1 MINRSATSNAFEFVS
16 IAVLRTQQLVRGCIP
31 RVAGAGEHKKTTLA
45 QMEIVAGKVERL
57 PAIVKV
63 VPIDPVPLPEYV
75 AVD

>member
-45 QMEIVAGKVERL
+45 QMEIVAGKVVRL

-63 VPIDPVPLPEYV
+63 VPIEPVPLPEYV
-75 AVD
+75 SVD

>member
-31 RVAGAGEHKKTTLA
+31 RIASGDHKKTTVA

-63 VPIDPVPLPEYV
+63 VPIEPVPLPEYV

>member
-63 VPIDPVPLPEYV
+63 VPIDRVPLPEYV